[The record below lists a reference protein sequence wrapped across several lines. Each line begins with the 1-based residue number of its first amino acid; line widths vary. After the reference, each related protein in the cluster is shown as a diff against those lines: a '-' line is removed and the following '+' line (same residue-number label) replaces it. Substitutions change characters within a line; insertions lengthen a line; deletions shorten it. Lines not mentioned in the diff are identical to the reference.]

1 MKWNIVADSSCD
13 LLEMENLS
21 SDTNYAVVPFKI
33 QVGENEFIDDQ
44 DLDLPKLRQ
53 AIKDYSEATG
63 SACPSPG
70 EWMNEFLKADH
81 VIAVTISSQLSGS
94 YRSALIAK
102 EMVLEQYP
110 NKKIHVVDS
119 LSAGTGLVLIVEKIN
134 ELINKQL
141 EFDQIVEIIEEYTS
155 RTKVLFTFTS
165 FENLV
170 KNGRMSRFVGFLA
183 GKLNMWVVGIGTEG
197 KIDMLHKTR
206 GKNKLMSFV
215 VEEMERRGV
224 MNGQVIIGHVE
235 NEETATQLGEL
246 IEQTWEDIK
255 VKILPLRGLCGY
267 YAEDNGM
274 IIGFNVN
281 QA

>member
-21 SDTNYAVVPFKI
+21 SDTNYAIVPFTI

-44 DLDLPKLRQ
+44 NLDLPKLRQ
-53 AIKDYSEATG
+53 AIRDFSGATG

-70 EWMNEFLKADH
+70 AWMNEFLKADN

-94 YRSALIAK
+94 YSSALIAK

-134 ELINKQL
+134 ELINQQV
-141 EFDQIVEIIEEYTS
+141 EFEKIVEIIEEFRD
-155 RTKVLFTFTS
+155 RTKVLFTLTS

-170 KNGRMSRFVGFLA
+170 KNGRMSRLVGFLA
-183 GKLNMWVVGIGTEG
+183 NKLSMWVVGIGTEG

-224 MNGQVIIGHVE
+224 ETGQVIIGHVE
-235 NEETATQLGEL
+235 NEETANQLGEL
-246 IEQTWEDIK
+246 IEQTWTDMK
-255 VKILPLRGLCGY
+255 VKVLPLRGLCGY

-274 IIGFNVN
+274 IIGFNIN